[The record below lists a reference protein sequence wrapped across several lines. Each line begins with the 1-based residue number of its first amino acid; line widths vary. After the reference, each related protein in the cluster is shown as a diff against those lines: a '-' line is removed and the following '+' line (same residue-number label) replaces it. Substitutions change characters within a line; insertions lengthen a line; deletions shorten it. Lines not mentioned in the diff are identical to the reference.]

1 MADPTKAQIDY
12 AKDLMEKLG
21 YDEQDLGIDLDRMDR
36 VEMSKL
42 IGNLKREYEG

>member
-1 MADPTKAQIDY
+1 MAEPTKAQLDY

-36 VEMSKL
+36 ADMSKL
-42 IGNLKREYEG
+42 IYDLKREYEG